1 MSYRATTC
9 PHQFSQQ
16 ILTVEQHA
24 MPPKCVLIVD
34 DDEDSRTICREVL
47 HHYGYRVI
55 EACNGSDGLLLTDS
69 ERPDLVIVDLR
80 LPGQHGMDVVRQIR
94 HQAGSRAFPIMLYTA
109 DAIGSRQY
117 LREDCI
123 SALLI
128 KPCTPSVVLA
138 EVKRLIG

>member
-1 MSYRATTC
+1 
-9 PHQFSQQ
+9 
-16 ILTVEQHA
+16 VEQYQ

-47 HHYGYRVI
+47 RHYGYRVI
-55 EACNGSDGLLLTDS
+55 EACNGPDGVLLADS
-69 ERPDLVIVDLR
+69 ERPDLVIMDLR
-80 LPGQHGMDVVRQIR
+80 LPGQHGMELARQIR
-94 HQAGSRAFPIMLYTA
+94 EQAGSRSFPIMLYTA

-128 KPCTPSVVLA
+128 KPCTPTAVMG
-138 EVKRLIG
+138 EVKRLIGGPGLDGDRASA